1 MDRLLLEFATSRK
14 RSGNRRSVVKN
25 TWRLLAQAKT
35 INNLAV
41 PNRVTAVEIVQQAS
55 ALVDHHDQAAARC
68 MVFHVALEVR
78 GQIVDPLTQKRNLYL
93 WRSRVLDMGAELFD
107 QH

>member
-1 MDRLLLEFATSRK
+1 MLSIFWLIRF
-14 RSGNRRSVVKN
+14 KN
-25 TWRLLAQAKT
+25 CRFEIEQLLAQAKA

-41 PNRVTAVEIVQQAS
+41 PIRVTPVKIIEQPP

-68 MVFHVALEVR
+68 MVFHVALEMR
-78 GQIVDPLTQKRNLYL
+78 SQIVDPLTQKRNLYL